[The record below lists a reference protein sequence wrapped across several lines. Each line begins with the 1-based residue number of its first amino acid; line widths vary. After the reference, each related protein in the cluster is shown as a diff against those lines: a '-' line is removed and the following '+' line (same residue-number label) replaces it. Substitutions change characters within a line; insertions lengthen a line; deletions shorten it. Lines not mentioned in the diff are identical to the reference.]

1 MTVSGLKAPDCNAPE
16 SLQSIT
22 APALDAR
29 KAEVD
34 QLLPEAPFPP
44 PQRDSARP
52 HFPCIHRAKKLS
64 VDLLASPSH
73 LATLR
78 LLSRGAN

>member
-1 MTVSGLKAPDCNAPE
+1 MTASDWTAPTRSATE
-16 SLQSIT
+16 SLIVDNCAGFDS
-22 APALDAR
+22 R

-52 HFPCIHRAKKLS
+52 HFPCICRAKKLS
-64 VDLLASPSH
+64 VDLLTSPSH
-73 LATLR
+73 LAI
-78 LLSRGAN
+78 